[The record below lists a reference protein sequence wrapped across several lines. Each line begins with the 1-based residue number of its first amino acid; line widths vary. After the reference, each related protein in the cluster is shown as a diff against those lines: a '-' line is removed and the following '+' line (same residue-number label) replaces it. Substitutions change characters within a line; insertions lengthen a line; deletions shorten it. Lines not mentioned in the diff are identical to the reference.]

1 MRLPHHKPAG
11 FTLLEVLIAISIF
24 AVIGLGAYRML
35 DIIILSQSRVES
47 HLETLRK
54 TERAMQLVSMDF
66 EQLVNRPVRGN
77 YDDKLAA
84 VLSPQQ
90 DYLIEFTRQGWRNP
104 LQLPRSQ
111 LQRVAYELGS
121 LNSNDDDTG
130 THLLRHYWNVL
141 DRAQDSE
148 PTTQV
153 LLKNVDD
160 LQIRFLGAEGEWHS
174 QWPALLASGKQTVG
188 LPTAI
193 IFEIHSPA
201 LGQIQRL
208 FQLSEIGEWQ
218 SAGLQGEV
226 ATPDEKNDNGSKN
239 NKKLSPFGDDQ
250 FFVDEDSD
258 DGFSSTPPSRN
269 RPEPPQ
275 VFDKNFNSD
284 DYDPDDFD

>member
-1 MRLPHHKPAG
+1 MRQPHHKSAG

-35 DIIILSQSRVES
+35 DMIILSQSRVES
-47 HLETLRK
+47 HTETLRK

-66 EQLVNRPVRGN
+66 EQLVDRPVRDN

-121 LNSNDDDTG
+121 LSNDDSSIASNNENNSG
-130 THLLRHYWNVL
+130 PHLLRHYWNVL

-148 PTTQV
+148 PRTQV

-160 LQIRFLGAEGEWHS
+160 LQIRFLGSEGEWHS
-174 QWPALLASGKQTVG
+174 QWPAQLASGKQTLG
-188 LPTAI
+188 LPTAV
-193 IFEIHSPA
+193 IFEIHSPT

-208 FQLSEIGEWQ
+208 FQLSEVGEWRD
-218 SAGLQGEV
+218 AGIQGEV
-226 ATPDEKNDNGSKN
+226 ASPDNEDTSSNGEDY
-239 NKKLSPFGDDQ
+239 DDYDYD
-250 FFVDEDSD
+250 DEGYD
-258 DGFSSTPPSRN
+258 DPGVYDT
-269 RPEPPQ
+269 
-275 VFDKNFNSD
+275 DDYDSD
-284 DYDPDDFD
+284 DYDDL